1 MWFRV
6 FAGALLLSGLALAQP
21 SCPPTA
27 VYSACE
33 LVFDLDDA
41 EAKAHPNPYVSVDL
55 KAEFRS
61 PRHRTLMVYGF
72 WDGGRRMVI
81 RFAPNESGDWEFRI
95 TSNLK
100 RFEATHGTL
109 NATASEAPGFL
120 RAANVHHWAYT
131 DSNKAHLWMGDTNYE
146 IATMPRDAFT
156 KAVDTRAQQK
166 FTHIRGFAV
175 GPSFTPDQPD
185 TAFFRELDERVRYMN
200 QKGIVYDMILAR
212 TIPPQAAQRDRY
224 VRYMAGRYGAFN
236 VTWLCFQ
243 AFEDQKD
250 GRTLTREIGLALK
263 RYDPYQH
270 PRSTGAKVTSSPLAG
285 DGWMDYISYQSSDE
299 QLGSIEHQI
308 YAMPFVNTGLTEQNA
323 DTFRRLLWNNTMNGQ
338 YPTSSVESKQM
349 SVWFDFFADTR
360 HWELEPYFDVDGG
373 RAIALEGVE
382 YVLYVEKPG
391 PVEVRVERH
400 GYDVLW
406 LNPISGETIKLKN
419 YKGEKFAAEPPEG
432 NHEWVLYLSREGK
445 KESMLGSYKFE
456 SRLIELQEVEQ
467 ATQKLPFTIVQP
479 AKDTFSI
486 AQPPK
491 FEVKLRRETRAT
503 RSMMYLWTG
512 DVVEDGQG
520 FRVLGTGR
528 EGVFRLTPDLTTK
541 YPANLN
547 VRLVGMN
554 ANGKVYMTD
563 KIYTLNP

>member
-1 MWFRV
+1 M
-6 FAGALLLSGLALAQP
+6 
-21 SCPPTA
+21 
-27 VYSACE
+27 
-33 LVFDLDDA
+33 
-41 EAKAHPNPYVSVDL
+41 
-55 KAEFRS
+55 
-61 PRHRTLMVYGF
+61 
-72 WDGGRRMVI
+72 
-81 RFAPNESGDWEFRI
+81 
-95 TSNLK
+95 
-100 RFEATHGTL
+100 
-109 NATASEAPGFL
+109 
-120 RAANVHHWAYT
+120 
-131 DSNKAHLWMGDTNYE
+131 
-146 IATMPRDAFT
+146 
-156 KAVDTRAQQK
+156 
-166 FTHIRGFAV
+166 
-175 GPSFTPDQPD
+175 
-185 TAFFRELDERVRYMN
+185 
-200 QKGIVYDMILAR
+200 
-212 TIPPQAAQRDRY
+212 
-224 VRYMAGRYGAFN
+224 
-236 VTWLCFQ
+236 
-243 AFEDQKD
+243 
-250 GRTLTREIGLALK
+250 GLALK
-263 RYDPYQH
+263 KYDPYQH

-299 QLGSIEHQI
+299 QLGSIEHQL

-323 DTFRRLLWNNTMNGQ
+323 DTFRRLLWNDTMNGQ
-338 YPTSSVESKQM
+338 YPTSAVDSKQM

-406 LNPISGETIKLKN
+406 LNPINGETIKLKN
-419 YKGEKFAAEPPEG
+419 YKGEKFAAEPPDN

-467 ATQKLPFTIVQP
+467 TPQKLPFTIVQP

-491 FEVKLRRETRAT
+491 YEVKLRRETRAT

-512 DVVEDGQG
+512 DVVEDGKG

-528 EGVFRLTPDLTTK
+528 EGVFRLTPDLAAK
-541 YPANLN
+541 YPANMN